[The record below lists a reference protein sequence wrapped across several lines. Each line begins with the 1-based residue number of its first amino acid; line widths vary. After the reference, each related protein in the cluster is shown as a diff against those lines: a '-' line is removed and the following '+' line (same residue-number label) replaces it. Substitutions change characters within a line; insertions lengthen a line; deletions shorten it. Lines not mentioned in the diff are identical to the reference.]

1 MCTACTIPID
11 NALRLQSCLVS
22 ASNPPAIFPLEA
34 RHCTLHR
41 KGSYFR
47 NQGERIA
54 VRTLPVAVRAIVYMI
69 GFLSFFVLL
78 ALRVR
83 ALDRFIQVS
92 LPDGVEILGV
102 GLMIAGGVLGLAC
115 VGAFIVRGKGTPA
128 PFDAPKIFVA
138 VGPYRYVRNPMYVG
152 GLLLLLGLGLYEHSV
167 SILLMALT
175 LLLVVHLLVVLY
187 EEPTLRKLFGASYE
201 EYCKSTRRWLPG
213 ASSRS

>member
-1 MCTACTIPID
+1 M
-11 NALRLQSCLVS
+11 
-22 ASNPPAIFPLEA
+22 
-34 RHCTLHR
+34 R
-41 KGSYFR
+41 K
-47 NQGERIA
+47 
-54 VRTLPVAVRAIVYMI
+54 LPVAVRAIVYMI
-69 GFLSFFVLL
+69 GFLSFFAWL

-102 GLMIAGGVLGLAC
+102 GLMMAGGILGLAC